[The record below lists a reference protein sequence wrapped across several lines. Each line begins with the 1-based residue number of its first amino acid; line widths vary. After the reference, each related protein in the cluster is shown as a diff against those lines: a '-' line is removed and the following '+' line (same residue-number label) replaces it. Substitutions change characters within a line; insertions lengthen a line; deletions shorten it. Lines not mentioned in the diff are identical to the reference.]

1 MIGAEAEFPAGPQ
14 FARDQVDRPVV
25 HHPPLGMAGL
35 GPGVGVKQIDHRQ
48 RAIGNAVQ
56 HLQRVAHVDADI
68 AQLAIADVDQ
78 RLRNAIDEGFC
89 PDEAVIGQQVGAEG
103 EMLAATK
110 ADLEMQRA
118 VIAEQDRRRNLALLG
133 HGNARQQVID
143 QRLLAYP
150 QGFALGAAIEPVERG
165 RIAGFVRGHAAA
177 HNRVRRAM
185 QNGPLTGV
193 NGPFGVVSG
202 SGMRAQ
208 AASIS
213 APGSRST

>member
-1 MIGAEAEFPAGPQ
+1 M
-14 FARDQVDRPVV
+14 
-25 HHPPLGMAGL
+25 
-35 GPGVGVKQIDHRQ
+35 
-48 RAIGNAVQ
+48 
-56 HLQRVAHVDADI
+56 
-68 AQLAIADVDQ
+68 DQ
-78 RLRNAIDEGFC
+78 RLGDAVDEGFC
-89 PDEAVIGQQVGAEG
+89 PDEAMVGQQVGPEG

-118 VIAEQDRRRNLALLG
+118 VIAEQAGRRDVPILG
-133 HGNARQQVID
+133 HGNARQQIID
-143 QRLLAYP
+143 QRLLANP
-150 QGFALGAAIEPVERG
+150 QGLAFGAAIEPVERG
-165 RIAGFVRGHAAA
+165 RVAGFVRGHASAL
-177 HNRVRRAM
+177 NRRRGQM